1 MGNFKCTCAINIH
14 QIWNCLQKQL
24 TALNRLFYLQKAP
37 SQICNR
43 VLNMPLHLLT
53 SKCFIVQ
60 KDTDK
65 NMLKYLWYYG
75 TEIQHRNLNDYGNY
89 KKNYE
94 LRTKRT
100 VFKGLPIQAYLQS
113 ICGWYG
119 HFLFCSIIL
128 KSVSN
133 NASLLVMLPKSVQRH
148 FQRGRRRGMQ
158 TYLYKFV
165 EIPDYLFDMTW
176 QKFHQ
181 IK

>member
-1 MGNFKCTCAINIH
+1 M
-14 QIWNCLQKQL
+14 CLTIYGITAPKYSTETLMITVIIKKITNYAQKE
-24 TALNRLFYLQKAP
+24 LFSKVYQYRH
-37 SQICNR
+37 ICSPY
-43 VLNMPLHLLT
+43 VDGMD
-53 SKCFIVQ
+53 I
-60 KDTDK
+60 
-65 NMLKYLWYYG
+65 
-75 TEIQHRNLNDYGNY
+75 
-89 KKNYE
+89 
-94 LRTKRT
+94 
-100 VFKGLPIQAYLQS
+100 
-113 ICGWYG
+113 
-119 HFLFCSIIL
+119 FCSVLLFL